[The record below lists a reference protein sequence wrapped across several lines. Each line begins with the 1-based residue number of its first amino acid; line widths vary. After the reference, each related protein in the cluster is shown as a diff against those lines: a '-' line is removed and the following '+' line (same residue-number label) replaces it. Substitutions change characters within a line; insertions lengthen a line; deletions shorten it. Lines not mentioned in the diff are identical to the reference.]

1 MWPSTWTSQ
10 PPQSTPHGMCG
21 LPPTATP
28 GPMGTHLVGQQHV
41 GAPHELPF
49 MVGPTQ
55 HGSHWHPNYGP
66 RPPMSGPL
74 QQPHQQALP
83 FSNCYSETTRICRT
97 AHLPQQGPP
106 MVFLIAAHNQWRLN
120 FKYLVLLQ
128 SKNHQYTQYQC
139 HTNNNLLLQSQQRQQ
154 LYLPHIKNLMHQP
167 QKFLA
172 GTLKLWRT
180 DLMLPLRRSWRVLL
194 QL

>member
-1 MWPSTWTSQ
+1 MA
-10 PPQSTPHGMCG
+10 CV
-21 LPPTATP
+21 A
-28 GPMGTHLVGQQHV
+28 
-41 GAPHELPF
+41 
-49 MVGPTQ
+49 
-55 HGSHWHPNYGP
+55 YYP
-66 RPPMSGPL
+66 RPPLDLWGHIWLVNNMLVLLMNYHSWLGLPNTEVIGIPIMDHVHL
-74 QQPHQQALP
+74 CQVQPHQQALP

-128 SKNHQYTQYQC
+128 CKKHQYTQYQC
-139 HTNNNLLLQSQQRQQ
+139 HANNNLLLQSQQRQQ

-180 DLMLPLRRSWRVLL
+180 DLMLPLRRSWRLLL